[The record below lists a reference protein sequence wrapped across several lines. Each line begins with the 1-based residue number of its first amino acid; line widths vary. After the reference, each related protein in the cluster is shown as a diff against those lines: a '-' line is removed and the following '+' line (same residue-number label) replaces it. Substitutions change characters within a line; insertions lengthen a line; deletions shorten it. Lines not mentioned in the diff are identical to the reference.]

1 MTPNDPSTPYPG
13 TGTRTG
19 TTTASGPAADPPT
32 AAQVARA
39 RKAVIASSVGN
50 ALEWFDIIVYSSF
63 AVVISE
69 LFFPDV
75 SGFAALM
82 FTFLTFAVS
91 YVIRPVGAAV
101 IGNWADRHGRKKALS
116 FTILMMMLGTGLM
129 AVAPTAAV
137 IGPVAAGLWLLVSR
151 LIQGFSAGGE
161 FGTATTF
168 LVESAPD
175 RKAFYGSWQVA
186 TQGGALLLASGFG
199 LALTTLLSKD
209 ALYTWGWRVPFFFGM
224 LIGPIGYYIR
234 SRMDET
240 EEFTAAEKLDSPL
253 RTAFTSNVTRLLTA
267 AGAVALASLSVY
279 LILYMPTF
287 AVKSLG
293 LPSYA
298 GFLGGIIAG
307 AVTLLG
313 TPFVGRLAD
322 RVGPGRVMLVAAA
335 AAAVL
340 AWPLFQLVVAVPTLA
355 VLTIVQVIFGALMAA
370 YFGPLPGLYAEL
382 FPANVRTTGM
392 AIGYNVG
399 VLVFGGFTG
408 AIFTYLIQATGSKTA
423 PSVYFVGIAV
433 ISFVTVFLARR
444 RFGVR

>member
-1 MTPNDPSTPYPG
+1 MTSDP
-13 TGTRTG
+13 
-19 TTTASGPAADPPT
+19 TTLDSPAAPSHD
-32 AAQVARA
+32 AVVRA

-69 LFFPDV
+69 LFFPEV

-91 YVIRPVGAAV
+91 YLIRPVGAAV
-101 IGNWADRHGRKKALS
+101 IGSWADRRGRRSALS
-116 FTILMMMLGTGLM
+116 FTILLMMVGTGLM

-151 LIQGFSAGGE
+151 LVQGFSAGGE
-161 FGTATTF
+161 FGSATTF
-168 LVESAPD
+168 LVETAPD

-186 TQGGALLLASGFG
+186 TQGAALLLASAFGFG
-199 LALTTLLSKD
+199 LTTFLSRD
-209 ALYTWGWRVPFFFGM
+209 QLYTWGWRVPFIVGM
-224 LIGPIGYYIR
+224 LIGPVGFYIR
-234 SRMDET
+234 RRMDET
-240 EEFTAAEKLDSPL
+240 AEFVAADKEHNPL
-253 RTAFTSNVTRLLTA
+253 GAALTTHVTRLLTA

-293 LPSYA
+293 LPGYA
-298 GFLGGIIAG
+298 GFLGGMIAG
-307 AVTLLG
+307 LVTLAG

-322 RVGPGRVMLVAAA
+322 RVGPARVMTVAAA
-335 AAAVL
+335 AAAIL
-340 AWPLFQLVVAVPTLA
+340 AWPLFQLLVAVPTVA
-355 VLTIVQVIFGALMAA
+355 VLTVVQVAFGLVMAA
-370 YFGPLPGLYAEL
+370 YFGPLPGLYADL
-382 FPANVRTTGM
+382 FPTNVRSTGM
-392 AIGYNVG
+392 AVGYNLG

-408 AIFTYLIQATGSKTA
+408 AIFTALIQATGSKTS
-423 PSVYFVGIAV
+423 PSIYFVVIALL
-433 ISFVTVFLARR
+433 SLVTVVLARR